1 MAHGVKNCDT
11 GRFVGQ
17 KNISHHEDEMSYV
30 STVYGLTPDVFD
42 LEDASF
48 ENVDT
53 LCQKIVNDIKTRF
66 RRQLKYIAAECL

>member
-1 MAHGVKNCDT
+1 MELRIAILEGLLDRKIHRIIKM
-11 GRFVGQ
+11 
-17 KNISHHEDEMSYV
+17 IMSYV

-42 LEDASF
+42 LEDALF

-66 RRQLKYIAAECL
+66 RRQLKYIEAECL